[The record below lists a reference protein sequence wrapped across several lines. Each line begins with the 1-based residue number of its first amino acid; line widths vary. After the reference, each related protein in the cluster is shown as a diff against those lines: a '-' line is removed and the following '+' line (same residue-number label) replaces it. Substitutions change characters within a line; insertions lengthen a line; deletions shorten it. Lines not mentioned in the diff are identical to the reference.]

1 MGLFNGQKET
11 KEEKAQRKE
20 QEMLQKYR
28 LDTLTDPK
36 DIASVKA
43 IANELIGTGLMET
56 GISLSYDAKTAGRLT
71 VYYLRA
77 IMEQNFIMIRQL
89 DKISNLLDKN

>member
-1 MGLFNGQKET
+1 MGLFDGQKET
-11 KEEKAQRKE
+11 KEEKQKRKE

-36 DIASVKA
+36 DIASVRL
-43 IANELIGTGLMET
+43 IASELLGMGLMET
-56 GISLSYDAKTAGRLT
+56 GVKMSFGKAEDQLKIS
-71 VYYLRA
+71 YLRA

-89 DKISNLLDKN
+89 DKISNLLSNN